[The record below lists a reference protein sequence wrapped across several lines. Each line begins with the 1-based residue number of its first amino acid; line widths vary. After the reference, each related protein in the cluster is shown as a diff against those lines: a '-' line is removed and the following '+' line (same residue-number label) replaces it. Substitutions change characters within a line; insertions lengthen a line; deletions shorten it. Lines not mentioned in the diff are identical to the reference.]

1 MQQSNKAFEQLNK
14 RFFWD
19 VDFRILDLNT
29 NKNLIIERILT
40 LGDISDLVALIRIYG
55 KKEIINT
62 AINTA
67 YLDKKTLNWLSMIT
81 GIQKTHFKCY
91 SKIQSKQVHWN
102 F

>member
-1 MQQSNKAFEQLNK
+1 MQQSNKDFEQLNR

-19 VDFRILDLNT
+19 VDYRNLDLKK

-40 LGDISDLVALIRIYG
+40 LGDISDLIALVRIYG

-62 AINTA
+62 AINKA
-67 YLDKKTLNWLSMIT
+67 YLDKKTLNWLSIIT
-81 GIQKTHFKCY
+81 GMKKPHFKCY